1 MDVRKLG
8 KKIKLVRV
16 ELDLTQT
23 ELARKIGAKQK
34 SISRYEAGKSVPK
47 IETLAKLARVLKRPI
62 GHFIGDEAK

>member
-1 MDVRKLG
+1 MVAAKLG
-8 KKIKLVRV
+8 KKIKLARV

-47 IETLAKLARVLKRPI
+47 VETLTKLAKVLKKPVS
-62 GHFIGDEAK
+62 HFLDEIA